1 MSIRTKVILPFLLL
15 TLVIAVTGVFVVTRL
30 VADSLNERLLNQLL
44 EAGRVVSDDFVRQEI
59 QHVETG
65 RIVAFTRGLS
75 EALAEGDGKKVTE
88 LASPIAG
95 GMGIENLVVIDRQ
108 GWELTHLIFTADGQ
122 MQEVEKQIGAG
133 ASPMV
138 QAILQS
144 NDSDSLPERGLGIN
158 PANGKYYY
166 FTAIPVPVETDAP
179 VAMGDHISGV
189 VIVGTS
195 LDTFLPYLKA
205 TSLADVIIYG
215 GNGQALATSLIS
227 LNADDKSL
235 ETLSISDVEFQEI
248 INSNEIV
255 NGENFTTDGR
265 WYSLARGK
273 LRVGNDRIG
282 VFGVVL
288 PLNFVLQAGAESR
301 TTYVIIFTLTMV
313 GVVLIGFFISRLI
326 TKPLSQLVNTSRAIA
341 SGDLNSR
348 TDISG
353 KDEIGMLATSFDT
366 MTTKLQDRTIELEKS
381 NRILEQMDRT
391 KSSFINVSA
400 HELRTPLTL
409 IKGYA
414 AMLQQ
419 KADGDPELEVLSN
432 GILGGFDRMHEIVNN
447 MLDVSKIDSDSLKI
461 IPTNSQLGLVI
472 AKAHNNF
479 KPVLEER
486 KLSFTT
492 AGLETIPM
500 VSVDP
505 DLIYK
510 VFYHLI
516 MNAIKYTPDGGNIH
530 ITGKTFDDAPDGPEV
545 EIAIK
550 DSGIGIASQNQE
562 LVFDTFYQ
570 TGEVMLHSSG
580 KTKFKGGGPGLGLA
594 IARGIVEAHHGRIW
608 LESPGHDEKKYPG
621 STFYVRLPVQNGR

>member
-1 MSIRTKVILPFLLL
+1 MGWHYFFKYGASRNLMSIRTKVILPFLLL

-248 INSNEIV
+248 INSNEI
-255 NGENFTTDGR
+255 
-265 WYSLARGK
+265 LAFRQ
-273 LRVGNDRIG
+273 I
-282 VFGVVL
+282 
-288 PLNFVLQAGAESR
+288 ES
-301 TTYVIIFTLTMV
+301 
-313 GVVLIGFFISRLI
+313 S
-326 TKPLSQLVNTSRAIA
+326 
-341 SGDLNSR
+341 
-348 TDISG
+348 
-353 KDEIGMLATSFDT
+353 
-366 MTTKLQDRTIELEKS
+366 
-381 NRILEQMDRT
+381 
-391 KSSFINVSA
+391 
-400 HELRTPLTL
+400 
-409 IKGYA
+409 
-414 AMLQQ
+414 
-419 KADGDPELEVLSN
+419 
-432 GILGGFDRMHEIVNN
+432 
-447 MLDVSKIDSDSLKI
+447 
-461 IPTNSQLGLVI
+461 
-472 AKAHNNF
+472 
-479 KPVLEER
+479 
-486 KLSFTT
+486 
-492 AGLETIPM
+492 
-500 VSVDP
+500 
-505 DLIYK
+505 
-510 VFYHLI
+510 
-516 MNAIKYTPDGGNIH
+516 
-530 ITGKTFDDAPDGPEV
+530 
-545 EIAIK
+545 
-550 DSGIGIASQNQE
+550 
-562 LVFDTFYQ
+562 
-570 TGEVMLHSSG
+570 
-580 KTKFKGGGPGLGLA
+580 
-594 IARGIVEAHHGRIW
+594 
-608 LESPGHDEKKYPG
+608 
-621 STFYVRLPVQNGR
+621 